1 MCDLDKIDHA
11 ILEIL
16 KQDARTSYSEIGNRV
31 HLSRV
36 AVKTRINEMEKNGII
51 AGYTVIVDSKAY
63 NKFAS
68 VFLEIE
74 VKPDL
79 IVEVANKI
87 KTLKEVAI
95 ISQQTGFSGLH
106 VHIYLENVGE
116 LHDYLIDKIYSISG
130 VTRVKS
136 SLLIKQFK
144 TNVYLSNSEIK
155 KGS

>member
-1 MCDLDKIDHA
+1 MCELDKTDHE

-16 KQDARTSYSEIGNRV
+16 KQDARTSYSDIGKQV

-36 AVKTRINEMEKNGII
+36 AVSARINEMERKGVIV
-51 AGYTVIVDSKAY
+51 GYTVIVDSKAY

-68 VFLEIE
+68 VFMEIE

-79 IVEVANKI
+79 IVKVANKLN
-87 KTLKEVAI
+87 TLKEVAI

-106 VHIYLENVGE
+106 VHMYIESIDD
-116 LHDYLIDKIYSISG
+116 LHDYLLNNIYSIEG

-144 TNVYLSNSEIK
+144 TNVYLSNNEIK
-155 KGS
+155 KGG